1 MNFIFANWEKR
12 KIFHQYS
19 KRIGL
24 TCWKGAQWIDEA
36 IKVCVFDTMV
46 IPYGFHNFFAIGFYK
61 SVKKRRFILANLREK
76 FSRVFNFANF
86 AKISFFKVLSIN
98 LLKAV
103 KQCYKSLFLLLV
115 LFSLREHTL
124 SYWKKFIRLLK
135 MLTNSCLSVRSR
147 HFALCNF
154 FPFYLFLF
162 SVFWF

>member
-115 LFSLREHTL
+115 LLSLREHTL

-147 HFALCNF
+147 HFVLCNF